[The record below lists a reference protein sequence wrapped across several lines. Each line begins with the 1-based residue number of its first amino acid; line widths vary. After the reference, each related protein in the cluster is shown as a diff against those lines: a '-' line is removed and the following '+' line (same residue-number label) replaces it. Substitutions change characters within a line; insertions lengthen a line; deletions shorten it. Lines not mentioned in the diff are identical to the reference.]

1 MKLTKISNRFDIFIS
16 EEKNDR
22 KNKPIYLNGNKVYYR
37 FMGRFYIPDHV
48 YKLSP
53 PFVKELNN
61 LREKYALT
69 VIDKEFN
76 DKVIVDAL
84 DNLKHKYKGHIKLLD
99 FGCGYGY
106 AGGLIKSVFPDS
118 ALFGIDIRKPLER
131 KLLQCY
137 SDFTIKS
144 IDARLPYAVNFFD
157 IIVSF
162 FVFHFYISD
171 FQIKELSRV
180 IKPNGTLF
188 VNLINSADF
197 EVLNR
202 LNEAGFTISE
212 QTEIVTKNNSGRGYF
227 YCLTNT

>member
-1 MKLTKISNRFDIFIS
+1 MKLTKISNQFDIFLS
-16 EEKNDR
+16 DEKDDK
-22 KNKPIYLNGNKVYYR
+22 KNKHVYLKGNKVYYR

-53 PFVKELNN
+53 SFVKELNN

-76 DKVIVDAL
+76 DLVIFGAL
-84 DNLKHKYKGHIKLLD
+84 ETLKDKYTGHVKILD

-131 KLLQCY
+131 KLFNY
-137 SDFTIKS
+137 YNDFTIKA
-144 IDARLPYAVNFFD
+144 IDISLPYSDNFFD

-162 FVFHFYISD
+162 FVFHFYVSD
-171 FQIKELSRV
+171 SQIRELSRI
-180 IKPNGTLF
+180 IKPNGTLYI
-188 VNLINSADF
+188 NLINSADF
-197 EVLNR
+197 DVLDR
-202 LNEAGFTISE
+202 LNEAGFMIVE
-212 QTEIVTKNNSGRGYF
+212 EAEIATNNNSGRGYF
-227 YCLTNT
+227 YCLTNS